1 MTDPSTTPH
10 PSLNAID
17 PHTGGLAAIW
27 TIRCCPT
34 CEPGLVADGAVSEPC
49 REHGGDP
56 CISPTS
62 SGQQSAHALHEP
74 FHSEVLAR
82 ATRAAPIPI
91 HHHDQPVVPGDKQ
104 RVSRS

>member
-34 CEPGLVADGAVSEPC
+34 CEPGLIADGAVSEPC

-56 CISPTS
+56 RISPTS
-62 SGQQSAHALHEP
+62 SGQQSAHASHEP
-74 FHSEVLAR
+74 FHGEVLAH
-82 ATRAAPIPI
+82 ATNDSPEGLNTDPGRYPEDAP
-91 HHHDQPVVPGDKQ
+91 
-104 RVSRS
+104 

>member
-27 TIRCCPT
+27 TIRCCPA
-34 CEPGLVADGAVSEPC
+34 CEPGLIADGAVSEPC

-56 CISPTS
+56 RISPTS
-62 SGQQSAHALHEP
+62 SGQQSIHPSHEP
-74 FHSEVLAR
+74 FHSEILAH
-82 ATRAAPIPI
+82 ATSASQEGLNTDPGRYPEDAP
-91 HHHDQPVVPGDKQ
+91 
-104 RVSRS
+104 